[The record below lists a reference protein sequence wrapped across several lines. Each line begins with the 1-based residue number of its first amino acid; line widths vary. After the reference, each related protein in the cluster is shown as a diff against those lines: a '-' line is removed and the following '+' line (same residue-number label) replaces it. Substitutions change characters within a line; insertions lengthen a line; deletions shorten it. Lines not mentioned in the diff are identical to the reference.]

1 MEFSLRPISPGDK
14 IALAASWGQVSPE
27 SQRRRFLTPHPRL
40 SGRELTYFT
49 EVDSINHV
57 AWVATPAGDPGTIL
71 GVGRWVRLTEAPDT
85 AEFAVVVGD
94 RMQGCGIGTALLD
107 RLIESAQERGVRA
120 FTAQVLAD
128 NEPVRRL
135 LARLG
140 RTLER
145 TRHGSVDE
153 LRLDLAA

>member
-14 IALAASWGQVSPE
+14 AALVAAWDQVSPE
-27 SQRRRFLTPHPRL
+27 SQRRRFLSPHPRL
-40 SGRELTYFT
+40 SGRELAYFT
-49 EVDSINHV
+49 EVDGWNHV
-57 AWVATPAGDPGTIL
+57 AWVATPAEDRDTIL
-71 GVGRWVRLTEAPDT
+71 GVGRWVRLAGAPDT

-94 RMQGCGIGTALLD
+94 AMQGGGIGTALLD
-107 RLIESAQERGVRA
+107 RLVADAEERGIRA

-145 TRHGSVDE
+145 ERHGAVDE
-153 LRLDLAA
+153 LRVQLAA